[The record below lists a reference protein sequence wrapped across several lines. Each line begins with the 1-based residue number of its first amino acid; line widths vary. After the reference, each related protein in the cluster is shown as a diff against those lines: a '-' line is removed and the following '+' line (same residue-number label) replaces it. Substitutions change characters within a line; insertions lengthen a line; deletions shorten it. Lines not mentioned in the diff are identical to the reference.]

1 MAYSMVAEFPADDA
15 LLEQYQVGAV
25 FDGAFFD
32 GLESLSVQ
40 GVSKGKGYQGVV
52 KRWNHK

>member
-1 MAYSMVAEFPADDA
+1 MVAEFPADDA